1 MERAH
6 YAPMNLVAIAES
18 RCEVIDAGRTR
29 KVSADSPA
37 IDVMTDLRL
46 VAAATIDPET
56 SLADANQA
64 MILRGVRT
72 LFVVTADRAMIGLIS
87 ANDLLG
93 ERPIKRSAERG
104 IRPTDL
110 TVRDV
115 MTVLASVEAVDIDDV
130 MRSEVGHVVATL
142 KRSGRHHLMVVQ
154 RDASGKVTARGIFSA
169 SQIARQLGIPLHSGP
184 IATTFAE
191 IEAALVA

>member
-6 YAPMNLVAIAES
+6 YAPLKLAAIDAN
-18 RCEVIDAGRTR
+18 RCEVVDAGRTR
-29 KVSADSPA
+29 KVTADSPA

-46 VAAATIDPET
+46 VAAATIDPDIG
-56 SLADANQA
+56 LADANQA

-72 LFVVTADRAMIGLIS
+72 LFVVNSDRAMIGLLGAS
-87 ANDLLG
+87 DLLG
-93 ERPIKRSAERG
+93 EKPVKRSAERG
-104 IRPTDL
+104 IRPADL

-115 MTVLASVEAVDIDDV
+115 MVELAAVEAVDIDDV
-130 MRSEVGHVVATL
+130 MQAEVGHVVATL
-142 KRSGRHHLMVVQ
+142 KRSGRHHLMVIQ
-154 RDASGKVTARGIFSA
+154 RDAPQKIVVRGIFSA